1 MPLLKVGSYVPKEQ
15 NRSLTD
21 SANQRVEETRT
32 SEQGSEVRMVA
43 GALALIM
50 FPMFLSFSVVL
61 YLSTVQ
67 IILLRPSPSVSATVC
82 MSFRFSTK
90 DI

>member
-1 MPLLKVGSYVPKEQ
+1 MPLLKVGSYVPKKQ

-21 SANQRVEETRT
+21 SANQRVKETRT

-50 FPMFLSFSVVL
+50 FPMFLSF
-61 YLSTVQ
+61 
-67 IILLRPSPSVSATVC
+67 
-82 MSFRFSTK
+82 
-90 DI
+90 

>member
-50 FPMFLSFSVVL
+50 FPMFLFFSVVL
-61 YLSTVQ
+61 FVDCTNY
-67 IILLRPSPSVSATVC
+67 PSQ
-82 MSFRFSTK
+82 TK
-90 DI
+90 SKCLCYCVYVFPI